1 LQLALIL
8 LAASVAVTIVLFS
21 LGLPFFFV
29 FLFIP
34 LIPFFPREK
43 RVKQCPLCG
52 FETADERTAFCP
64 YDGTRLELADT
75 DHGE

>member
-1 LQLALIL
+1 ML
-8 LAASVAVTIVLFS
+8 LAASVGVTIVLFS

-34 LIPFFPREK
+34 LIPFFQRER
-43 RVKQCPLCG
+43 RVKRCPVCSYT
-52 FETADERTAFCP
+52 TADERTAFCP
-64 YDGTRLELADT
+64 YDGSRLELADT